1 MDAIVRKGKDQKRV
15 QDSKQINKSNAA
27 TVTFYKT
34 PPQDEVTLTEFETL
48 AQDRLHVLT
57 QMEKFKMSNTDRQM
71 QTDEWQRLLSK
82 HKMNRSRADH
92 ISHFILRLAYCRSED
107 LRRWFLSQEVALF
120 RYRFETGVVESFLK
134 DNGFDYE
141 LVDLNIDTQQ
151 RRITNALIALNNGR
165 PISNDKYF
173 KVPFAEALD
182 LVRNRK
188 CYLSGGFAYV
198 SSRNLVS
205 IVGAKFRAHLSQEL
219 VMTSKQTQNLRSD
232 KRLSGLLK
240 GMALQSNNS
249 QYQVHRYEGSVRKED
264 IPKLSQQSFPL
275 CMSNLQQGL
284 RKDNHL
290 KHGGRMQYGLYLKG
304 IGLGL
309 NDALE
314 FWRQSFS
321 RRTPPDKF
329 NKNYAYNVRHNY
341 GKEGKRTD
349 YTPYGCVKIIHSQ
362 PAGGDHHG
370 CPFRHFDETKLAH
383 TMREKGIKHGDS
395 QEILDRVKNMHYQV
409 ACQMYFAA
417 THDGHRADEVGNH
430 PNAYFDASVA
440 YYRGKEKK
448 DEPKQPT
455 QPQITI
461 TTTGEGGSS
470 DVVTETPIAAT

>member
-1 MDAIVRKGKDQKRV
+1 MDIVLRKNPKKKATQAFSSRKAPN
-15 QDSKQINKSNAA
+15 QSA
-27 TVTFYKT
+27 TVTFYRN
-34 PPQDEVTLTEFETL
+34 PPQDEVTLTEFESL
-48 AQDRLHVLT
+48 AQDRLQVLT
-57 QMEKFKMSNTDRQM
+57 QIEKYKLSITDKLS
-71 QTDEWQRLLSK
+71 QTTEYKRLLAK
-82 HKMNRSRADH
+82 HKMTKSRADH

-107 LRRWFLSQEVALF
+107 LRRWFLSQEVSLF
-120 RYRFETGVVESFLK
+120 RHRFENGNMSNFLQE
-134 DNGFDYE
+134 NGFNYE
-141 LVDLNIDTQQ
+141 QVEMMNEDADIENSLMV
-151 RRITNALIALNNGR
+151 LNNGR
-165 PISNDKYF
+165 SIAGDTYF
-173 KVPFAEALD
+173 KVPFTEALD
-182 LVRNRK
+182 LVKNRK
-188 CYLSGGFAYV
+188 CFLRAGFAYV

-264 IPKLSQQSFPL
+264 IPKLAQQSFAL
-275 CMSNLQQGL
+275 CMSSLQEGL

-290 KHGGRMQYGLYLKG
+290 KHGGRMQYGLFLKG
-304 IGLGL
+304 IGLSL

-314 FWRQSFS
+314 FWRLSFS

-329 NKNYAYNVRHNY
+329 NKTYAYNIRHNY

-362 PAGGDHHG
+362 PTSGDHHG

-383 TMREKGIKHGDS
+383 TLREKKVKHADA

-409 ACQMYFAA
+409 ACQLYFAA

-440 YYRGKEKK
+440 YYGKK
-448 DEPKQPT
+448 DKKDKPEPAQPT
-455 QPQITI
+455 TTI
-461 TTTGEGGSS
+461 TSTGEGS
-470 DVVTETPIAAT
+470 DVVTEATAVTVS